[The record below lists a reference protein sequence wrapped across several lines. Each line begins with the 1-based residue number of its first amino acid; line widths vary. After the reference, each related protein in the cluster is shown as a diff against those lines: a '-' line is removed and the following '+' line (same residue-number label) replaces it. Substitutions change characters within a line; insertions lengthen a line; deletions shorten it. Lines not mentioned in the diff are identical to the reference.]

1 MWTVPYIETS
11 FCTTCS
17 ENVQF
22 LPEHEFELYS
32 KALISILESRC
43 GSYKPWKCPGIR
55 RSCHDHRYKV
65 LEKDCDGNDQF
76 TLGWEQ
82 FINGITYDNTTN
94 TTDPDLP
101 TYTNYFIK
109 LKQVVDDD
117 KQKGPQK
124 ASKLCQ
130 LQDELKGKLTGP
142 NQDKVARILYGN
154 WGHAK
159 KFCECQGCSS
169 ECNTTCTMGGCSK
182 GKNA

>member
-1 MWTVPYIETS
+1 M
-11 FCTTCS
+11 
-17 ENVQF
+17 
-22 LPEHEFELYS
+22 
-32 KALISILESRC
+32 ISILESRC

-101 TYTNYFIK
+101 TYTGYFIK
-109 LKQVVDDD
+109 IKQVVDDD